1 MKRLLII
8 CLAGFACVVSA
19 GCGDSGDEG
28 DNGRADVVTIPDD
41 GAADVLVGDADVTV
55 ERDVESAD
63 MDDDAVEAVDVSDI
77 GSQDVPVVSNA
88 PNYLVIASD
97 SLIDS
102 ATELAE
108 YRESRGYRTQ
118 VMTRS
123 DVLGSE
129 IASTANWENMAR
141 GKIKQAKKALG
152 DAETLFVVL
161 VGDAEKVDEDG
172 FTRPLPVVEC
182 ENVLTD
188 VCYTDNRIADMNGD
202 NVPDV
207 AIGRITASNN
217 AEVRAYLDKVKVHE
231 ASYSPGLW
239 NRRVSLYIGEPGFNP
254 GIDSLLET
262 FTFIGLDR
270 VSHSFDIVGAYDSEN
285 SDYYYTPFHDK
296 VVELINGG
304 SLMTVYIGHG
314 SSGWTQGLTVEQ
326 LDEINCSNRLP
337 VMVFLAC
344 LNGDFANGSDT
355 ISEGMLRLEN
365 GPVAVFAASDE
376 SHPVGNAVLAYEVTR
391 VGLEERPATVGELF
405 MRLKDELLTHT
416 DDFRAMIDE
425 ASIAYGEDG
434 CDDPANLYWE
444 HADLYNLLG
453 DPAVAMNYPA
463 GEIQDIEVVGT
474 LAGKSLT
481 VSGKVPDV
489 ANGTAYVSI
498 EVTRNEY
505 VGTMASRPEESDPS
519 WESTIQSNWA
529 IANNKTFA
537 ATTVDIVD
545 GVFTA
550 DLLWTDN
557 VGGGDRYIKIYAWD
571 GQESGQGTVDAIA
584 EYRINK

>member
-8 CLAGFACVVSA
+8 CLAGFAAVVSA

-28 DNGRADVVTIPDD
+28 DNGRADVVTIPDE
-41 GAADVLVGDADVTV
+41 GVADVLVDDEGSL
-55 ERDVESAD
+55 ERDVEASD
-63 MDDDAVEAVDVSDI
+63 SLVDTVDPVDASDS
-77 GSQDVPVVSNA
+77 GSLDVPVVSNA

-97 SLIDS
+97 SLLDS
-102 ATELAE
+102 ANELAE
-108 YRESRGYRTQ
+108 YRESLGYRTQ

-152 DAETLFVVL
+152 NAETLFVVL

-172 FTRPLPVVEC
+172 FTKPIPVVEC

-188 VCYTDNRIADMNGD
+188 ICYTDNRIADLNAD

-207 AIGRITASNN
+207 AIGRITASTN
-217 AEVRAYLDKVKVHE
+217 AGVLAYLDKVKAHE
-231 ASYSPGLW
+231 ASYTPGLW
-239 NRRVSLYIGEPGFNP
+239 NRKVSLYIGEAGFSP
-254 GIDSLLET
+254 QIDSLLET

-270 VSHSFDIVGAYDSEN
+270 VSHAFDIVGAYDSEN

-314 SSGWTQGLTVEQ
+314 NSGWTQGLTSEQ
-326 LDEINCSNRLP
+326 LDEINCGHRLP

-365 GPVAVFAASDE
+365 GPVAVFAAADD

-391 VGLEERPATVGELF
+391 VGLEQRPATVGELF
-405 MRLKDELLTHT
+405 MGVKNELLKHT

-425 ASIAYGEDG
+425 ASIAYGEEG
-434 CDDPANLYWE
+434 CDDPATLYWQ

-474 LAGKSLT
+474 LAAKAIT
-481 VSGKVPDV
+481 VSGKVPGV
-489 ANGTAYVSI
+489 ASGTAYATI

-505 VGTMASRPEESDPS
+505 VGTMAARPDEGDPS

-529 IANNKTFA
+529 VANTKVFA
-537 ATTVDIVD
+537 ATTVDVVE
-545 GVFTA
+545 GSFTA
-550 DLLWTDN
+550 DLTWTNN
-557 VGGGDRYIKIYAWD
+557 VGGGDRYIKVYAWD
-571 GQESGQGTVDAIA
+571 GQESGQGTIDAIA